1 MKYLK
6 TYEVFKNFN
15 FLWAKEPIKNE
26 EEWLSIVDECFYEL
40 EDVGFHVSPL
50 YKTNKSGEV
59 LIEKLIQTARQP
71 FMLSEVLPT
80 IEVALSYLKDQYGIV
95 LDEIEFLE
103 TKWTIKKSFILG
115 GRSYKTTSGSLAYA
129 SGGTRKLHKYGKL
142 KYIKDDQEVFHVKLK
157 LIS

>member
-6 TYEVFKNFN
+6 TYEVFKNFS
-15 FLWAKEPIKNE
+15 FLWGKEPIKNE
-26 EEWLSIVDECFYEL
+26 EEWLSIIDECFYEL
-40 EDVGFHVSPL
+40 EDVGFIVSPL

-59 LIEKLIQTARQP
+59 QISTSTYLP

-115 GRSYKTTSGSLAYA
+115 GRSYKTTSRSLSYA

-142 KYIKDDQEVFHVKLK
+142 KYIKDDYEVFHVKLK